1 MSFQSSH
8 LLSFKP
14 LRFNLSDLWF
24 QQEFKFISLQI
35 FRSNPQI
42 FNKTSN
48 FSTRKLEYHHL
59 SSLPD
64 LQTELLVLPL
74 KLGHHESKSTYQV
87 GRWLSTRFSEPYL
100 LTNIRA
106 ISNQIFDDHQLPSHQ
121 LPSHQHS
128 SHPADPGYLRLSQAI
143 SDNLRIPKAILCLG
157 HASPKFYKEESKLAK

>member
-87 GRWLSTRFSEPYL
+87 GRWLSTRSSEPHL
-100 LTNIRA
+100 LTNIWI

-121 LPSHQHS
+121 LLNHQLPSTSYQHQL
-128 SHPADPGYLRLSQAI
+128 PAPAWPTTSYKSFSEDTKGI
-143 SDNLRIPKAILCLG
+143 TNNIP
-157 HASPKFYKEESKLAK
+157 

>member
-1 MSFQSSH
+1 MSFQSGH

-24 QQEFKFISLQI
+24 QPEFKFISLRI
-35 FRSNPQI
+35 FRSNLQI

-64 LQTELLVLPL
+64 SQTELLVLPL
-74 KLGHHESKSTYQV
+74 KLGHHESKSTYQS

-121 LPSHQHS
+121 HS
-128 SHPADPGYLRLSQAI
+128 SHPADPDYLRLSQAI
-143 SDNLRIPKAILCLG
+143 SDNLRIPQAILCLG
-157 HASPKFYKEESKLAK
+157 HASPKF